1 MVPGLYRESSVAV
14 VQTLLLHSMWDIP
27 RPKVQPVSP
36 ALAGKFFTNSASL
49 EAIDMHYPAINAHEY
64 ILTPSMY

>member
-36 ALAGKFFTNSASL
+36 ALAGGFFITDPPGKSNIQTYCLS
-49 EAIDMHYPAINAHEY
+49 
-64 ILTPSMY
+64 